1 MRCHVSCWQTT
12 SWAPTNHVFHNACD
26 VIRREVL
33 GTDILEQQC
42 KQTKVLWMILTAC
55 VWKNVKRR
63 DCEIF
68 LGVRA
73 HKTIPLPCCCVCRGT
88 GKISHCCDLS
98 TTFGTSHLSWQGKK
112 FSSSFGSL
120 CSSFC
125 QDVLRCPKWGI
136 GPTPYIC
143 RTGVIM
149 CGLNPL
155 LLPLKPCLFFH
166 SFPAELN
173 ASWHCLYIRI
183 CHSNFSTW
191 STATR
196 GQHV

>member
-1 MRCHVSCWQTT
+1 MPCHVSCLTWQTT
-12 SWAPTNHVFHNACD
+12 RWAPTNHVFHNACD

-112 FSSSFGSL
+112 FSHAF
-120 CSSFC
+120 
-125 QDVLRCPKWGI
+125 
-136 GPTPYIC
+136 
-143 RTGVIM
+143 
-149 CGLNPL
+149 
-155 LLPLKPCLFFH
+155 LPLVLCVRLSVRTSYGVPNEALVRHPTSVGLGWLCVVWIHFYYF
-166 SFPAELN
+166 
-173 ASWHCLYIRI
+173 
-183 CHSNFSTW
+183 
-191 STATR
+191 
-196 GQHV
+196 

>member
-1 MRCHVSCWQTT
+1 MDDTDSMCLKKRKKTRLWNLPRGQSSQ
-12 SWAPTNHVFHNACD
+12 NHPSSMLLCLQ
-26 VIRREVL
+26 RYREDQSLLRSINNIWNISFVL
-33 GTDILEQQC
+33 AGKE
-42 KQTKVLWMILTAC
+42 ILTC
-55 VWKNVKRR
+55 
-63 DCEIF
+63 
-68 LGVRA
+68 L
-73 HKTIPLPCCCVCRGT
+73 
-88 GKISHCCDLS
+88 
-98 TTFGTSHLSWQGKK
+98 
-112 FSSSFGSL
+112 SSFGSL

-155 LLPLKPCLFFH
+155 LLLLKPCLFFH